1 MKMSWII
8 APACALGMYGA
19 AQAGAGPAPGSDSG
33 SASASFTLGA
43 PSGLD
48 SGEPGHWLAD
58 NGFQASV
65 VTAHE
70 VPGPNDPRSLNLKSR
85 LLDASAREGT
95 PFGEAAID
103 LPKQAGETLSA
114 QASVAHGSVT
124 AGWHA
129 DRADDE
135 ASATVNWQ
143 RPFVLNPFASVTF
156 SGIAMLTNSI
166 ASTPLPRFIEDSSR
180 PEMYV
185 HQAALIFRDEAF
197 GTNGVNLIANI
208 FNENPTAPGTGVQQ
222 RLPSFDDFSYSA
234 DPLGN
239 LSLTVHNHSGQ
250 VLFGSFELFAYSWN
264 NTAPVPEPA
273 TWALM
278 VLGLAGMGAVAKRRP
293 RSAELAVDKQI

>member
-8 APACALGMYGA
+8 ASACALGVCGV
-19 AQAGAGPAPGSDSG
+19 AQAGAGSTPGSEPG
-33 SASASFTLGA
+33 SASASFTLGT

-48 SGEPGHWLAD
+48 TGEPGHWLAD
-58 NGFQASV
+58 NGFQASI
-65 VTAHE
+65 VTSHKVQEA
-70 VPGPNDPRSLNLKSR
+70 GDPRSLNLKSR

-95 PFGEAAID
+95 PFGEAAIE
-103 LPKQAGETLSA
+103 LPKPSGETLSA
-114 QASVAHGSVT
+114 QASISHGSVS

-129 DRADDE
+129 DHQDDE

-156 SGIAMLTNSI
+156 SGIAMLANAV
-166 ASTPLPRFIEDSSR
+166 ASTPLPRFTEDSSR
-180 PEMYV
+180 PDLYV

-222 RLPSFDDFSYSA
+222 RLPSFDDFTYSA

-278 VLGLAGMGAVAKRRP
+278 VLGLAGMGAVARRRAV
-293 RSAELAVDKQI
+293 RSA